1 MIYISVLSVRG
12 QLVIVLFAVEKRGWQ
27 TNLSLLT
34 GDREAGRVAGLCGA
48 GGGLGRCEGK
58 GLKGEWEGVATFL
71 STILDSGVRNLEHK
85 KIFNMDWKVKHV
97 MTHYLQP

>member
-12 QLVIVLFAVEKRGWQ
+12 QLVIVLFAAEKRGWQ

-48 GGGLGRCEGK
+48 GGGLGRCKGK
-58 GLKGEWEGVATFL
+58 GLKKENGRE
-71 STILDSGVRNLEHK
+71 
-85 KIFNMDWKVKHV
+85 
-97 MTHYLQP
+97 LQLFCQQFWIQV

>member
-1 MIYISVLSVRG
+1 MVICISVLS
-12 QLVIVLFAVEKRGWQ
+12 VIVLFAVKKRGWQ

-34 GDREAGRVAGLCGA
+34 GYGEAGRVVGLCGA
-48 GGGLGRCEGK
+48 GGLGRCKGK

-71 STILDSGVRNLEHK
+71 STILDSGVRNLEQK

-97 MTHYLQP
+97 MTHYLQPSA

>member
-1 MIYISVLSVRG
+1 MVICISVLS
-12 QLVIVLFAVEKRGWQ
+12 VIVLFAVKKRGWQ

-34 GDREAGRVAGLCGA
+34 GDREAGRMAGLCGA
-48 GGGLGRCEGK
+48 GGLGRCKGK
-58 GLKGEWEGVATFL
+58 ELKGEWEGVATFL

-97 MTHYLQP
+97 MTH